1 MRIIQEVLLSSRVIL
16 AASMSDTN
24 TSSTSENVNLM
35 NLANTLDQTLKESE
49 SITNSVTIEVYNN

>member
-1 MRIIQEVLLSSRVIL
+1 
-16 AASMSDTN
+16 MSDTN

-49 SITNSVTIEVYNN
+49 SISNSVTIEVYNN

>member
-35 NLANTLDQTLKESE
+35 NLANTLDQTLKES
-49 SITNSVTIEVYNN
+49 ITNSVTIEVYNN